1 LVKWQRVRL
10 SGQGIVCILQESIP
24 MKHAASPI
32 TVSSLAAFS
41 LTVAA
46 LLLIATATSA
56 IAATYPVQGKWGQ
69 STSTDKEPIDCTN
82 LRTVD
87 FRGERRF
94 DSGGGVPDF
103 RAISVEQQGGNA
115 WRVVEEFRTGQIN
128 ARNQLTL
135 RTASEPDR
143 VELELARGGT
153 IKLRKCR

>member
-1 LVKWQRVRL
+1 MLVKWRQLRL
-10 SGQGIVCILQESIP
+10 SEAGIVCILQESIP
-24 MKHAASPI
+24 MRHHVRLVAISALL
-32 TVSSLAAFS
+32 SLAGVASAF
-41 LTVAA
+41 AA
-46 LLLIATATSA
+46 A
-56 IAATYPVQGKWGQ
+56 YPVQGKWGQ
-69 STSTDKEPIDCTN
+69 STSTDKKPVDCTH

-103 RAISVEQQGGNA
+103 RAISVEPQGQST

-135 RTASEPDR
+135 RVASEPDR
-143 VELELARGGT
+143 IELELARGGT